1 MQYIFALQ
9 KIKINSNI
17 TIYIYKNILLTKKLL
32 KNSKLLANQDN
43 KIVKP
48 CFYNQKLEYN
58 IKIKIYLDF

>member
-48 CFYNQKLEYN
+48 CFYNKKLEYN